1 MQKNKQ
7 FSRGLSSRIYAASF
21 LPSNYMEIFRCFEKG
36 TRFERNQL
44 RKNKQRPR
52 VQKNLKKD
60 EASAARLKNLVTRF
74 DIINALAYLRGIA
87 HKLRFKK
94 ITKIKILTILLK

>member
-1 MQKNKQ
+1 
-7 FSRGLSSRIYAASF
+7 
-21 LPSNYMEIFRCFEKG
+21 MEIFRCFEKG

-44 RKNKQRPR
+44 RKNKQLPR

-87 HKLRFKK
+87 HKLRIKK
-94 ITKIKILTILLK
+94 NN